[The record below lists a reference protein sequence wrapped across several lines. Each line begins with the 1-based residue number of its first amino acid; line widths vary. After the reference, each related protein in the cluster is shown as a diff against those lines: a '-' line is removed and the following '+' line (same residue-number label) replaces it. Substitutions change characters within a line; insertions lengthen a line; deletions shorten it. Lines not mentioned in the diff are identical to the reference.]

1 MISCVFLLT
10 LERIYYEAR
19 VKQTHKRYDES
30 IQNIFKISFFISSI
44 SSIPV
49 PVFKETEIHA
59 SVLIYDL

>member
-1 MISCVFLLT
+1 MISFVFLLT

-30 IQNIFKISFFISSI
+30 IQNIFKISFFF

-49 PVFKETEIHA
+49 PVSRETEIHA
-59 SVLIYDL
+59 S